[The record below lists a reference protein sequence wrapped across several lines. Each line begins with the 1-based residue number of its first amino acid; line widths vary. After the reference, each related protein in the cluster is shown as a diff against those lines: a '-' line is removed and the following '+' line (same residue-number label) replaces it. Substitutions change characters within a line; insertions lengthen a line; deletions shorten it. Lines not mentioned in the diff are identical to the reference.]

1 MNEILERLKEP
12 FHPSRITWKPGSIRK
27 DKTSAMALAYAD
39 LRAYQDRL
47 DEICGMDWAVTYT
60 PWGDKL
66 ICHVTINGVTRS
78 STGEPTAEAERN
90 EIDGTVAEA
99 QAMKRAC
106 AQWGL
111 GRYLYEMPTMWV
123 DWDGSNGRF
132 TEQAKAKLNGMI
144 AQHYDRWLKNRGSA
158 VMVDTKTGEILLS
171 QQEGPGNHLTQR
183 MTNHIAATQKTQ
195 QRPAQSVTSE
205 LDTLGAKLYGEKWDE
220 VKAHNIK
227 RLTGKQQPAS
237 ALTQEQVDRLV
248 GGLRVLMQHRNPNP
262 VPQDVDY
269 YDSNEEWRGMSEEAE
284 ANERKAK
291 AEARAFEWPT
301 DDETLEICTGLVNS
315 PDCDSGVTKL
325 LVEFHALAEG
335 STKAMSDKQYGFLVS
350 LLDKRYNGGHNAI
363 LSALTGMI
371 INSNFIPGWQIK
383 VLIDWL
389 KEPDNNPADVL
400 RLDAMVEAL
409 KADLQQLEVA

>member
-78 STGEPTAEAERN
+78 STGEPTTEAERN

-171 QQEGPGNHLTQR
+171 QQEGSGNHLTQR

-195 QRPAQSVTSE
+195 QRPAQPVTVKPME
-205 LDTLGAKLYGEKWDE
+205 EDANFYPPEDTGIPFGHEDNPFNDPPAPPV
-220 VKAHNIK
+220 VKGDVNP
-227 RLTGKQQPAS
+227 GK
-237 ALTQEQVDRLV
+237 
-248 GGLRVLMQHRNPNP
+248 LRVLN
-262 VPQDVDY
+262 
-269 YDSNEEWRGMSEEAE
+269 
-284 ANERKAK
+284 
-291 AEARAFEWPT
+291 
-301 DDETLEICTGLVNS
+301 
-315 PDCDSGVTKL
+315 
-325 LVEFHALAEG
+325 ALG
-335 STKAMSDKQYGFLVS
+335 STFYNKNKNDTAWDEKREELCHSLGIGSSTQLNNAQCDKLIAGIEKRTREVILQSGAFQEGELPIVVAECTAYGDKEGVMS
-350 LLDKRYNGGHNAI
+350 LDEAKGVGLA
-363 LSALTGMI
+363 
-371 INSNFIPGWQIK
+371 K
-383 VLIDWL
+383 VLQEV
-389 KEPDNNPADVL
+389 KRRKV
-400 RLDAMVEAL
+400 
-409 KADLQQLEVA
+409 KA